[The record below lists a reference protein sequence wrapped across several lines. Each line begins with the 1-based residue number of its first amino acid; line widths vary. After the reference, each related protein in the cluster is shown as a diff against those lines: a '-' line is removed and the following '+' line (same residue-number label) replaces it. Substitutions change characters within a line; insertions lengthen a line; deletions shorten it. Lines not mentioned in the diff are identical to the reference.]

1 MHLPIHCTGVEWAS
15 PVQHWMTLWLGT
27 TDARRWMIRCTA
39 AQLWMTHSTAA
50 VLWMTHSTAAVL
62 WMTDSTA
69 ALVWMT
75 DSTAAVLWMTDST
88 AALVWMTDSTGALLW
103 MTHSTAALL
112 WWILCIG
119 DRPWMI
125 QIGVCLH
132 EISQPVIPCTGDQ
145 CMKIRVLPGVLPTW
159 TAHFSTENACTIWT
173 MSLGAALLSGIL

>member
-1 MHLPIHCTGVEWAS
+1 
-15 PVQHWMTLWLGT
+15 
-27 TDARRWMIRCTA
+27 
-39 AQLWMTHSTAA
+39 MTHSTAA

-62 WMTDSTA
+62 WMTHSTA
-69 ALVWMT
+69 ALLWMT

-88 AALVWMTDSTGALLW
+88 AALVWMTDSTAAVFWMTDSTAALVWMTDSTGALLW
-103 MTHSTAALL
+103 LILCTGDQSIRCTMMACWIGVPTWLTLFMR
-112 WWILCIG
+112 ILCIG

-145 CMKIRVLPGVLPTW
+145 CMMIRVLPGVLPTW

-173 MSLGAALLSGIL
+173 MSLGAALL